1 MLIITTD
8 GNITK
13 VGTNYKTLYETMS
26 KHKVL
31 SMIPDEMAEFLFQRK
46 VESLYVFE
54 KKDA

>member
-1 MLIITTD
+1 MPLEALLRV
-8 GNITK
+8 TK